1 MANYVIRYNPYQN
14 ETEVVK
20 DGTTLRKNS
29 KLCKKMKGRLQAWE
43 KLGEALEEDN
53 NEPECY
59 IDFVGREI
67 DFIDLKNYF
76 EHVYRSEKTEF
87 ILEPMLLSND
97 DDMLSKLSGF
107 AEDAKKVGIF
117 NAKQVD
123 EIKKHIE
130 KIKAKP
136 FVISVIATMS
146 SGKSTLLNSLMHMEL
161 LPTGDK
167 ATTANIVEIY
177 DNDKETM
184 TYCAKDKEDRTVRE
198 GSDINLEMLAE
209 MNKNEQIHTVE
220 IYGNIPGVDADKMQL
235 MLRDTPGPNNS
246 GDSRHREKTE
256 EIISDVDMSAVIYVM
271 NATQLEVDSDEEL
284 LRNIADEMK
293 KGGKQ
298 ANDRFLFV
306 INKVDDWIENKE
318 QTLEGLE
325 ETVREYLSRFE
336 IHDPRIFPVTAGLA
350 RTVWRY
356 RSGYEFTKR
365 EKGKAEYDIEA
376 FNIEEDEEVKFDLH
390 SSVSQCVRRQLD
402 IDLEKA
408 IEKDD
413 KCEIALIHSGIKGLE
428 YSIKE
433 YVEKYAYP
441 IKVSDAVND
450 IIDTIEEKKMRSNFK
465 RLLSMDENK
474 RKKIEKQIKESTGK
488 KTEGE
493 AVKARFEKDI
503 KGYVL
508 SDEIK
513 NKCDKIVEDLFDGI
527 VNDTVDK
534 LTEPKIRQDVA
545 KSVVDSFSHD
555 VETVEKKLDERVKKI
570 INEEIYEKG
579 EKILSEFK
587 KSIQKIKDNSNI
599 EGFDFGKVKDLKK
612 FDFGNIRD
620 VVKEI
625 TSTEDITREKK
636 DEIPNPDKHW
646 YTPWRPKFIEKI
658 TVEKIGTIEY
668 VNKAELR
675 WEILRVKII
684 EQKNVKE
691 IISEA
696 GDLIAVFKKDF
707 KKRLE
712 DFNGTINSVLA
723 ELENSIKE
731 EETVEKNKKKH
742 EEDLR
747 KLEEYMG
754 ILKKIVDM
762 GE

>member
-53 NEPECY
+53 NEPECH

-67 DFIDLKNYF
+67 DFIDLKDYF
-76 EHVYRSEKTEF
+76 EHVYHSEKTEF

-97 DDMLSKLSGF
+97 DDMLLKLSDF

-136 FVISVIATMS
+136 FIISVIATVS

-161 LPTGDK
+161 LPTGDVP
-167 ATTANIVEIY
+167 TTANIVEIY

-184 TYCAKDKEDRTVRE
+184 TYCAKDKEDHTVCE

-209 MNKNEQIHTVE
+209 MNKNEKIHTIE
-220 IYGNIPGVDADKMQL
+220 IYGNIPSVDADKMQL
-235 MLRDTPGPNNS
+235 MLRDTPGPNS
-246 GDSRHREKTE
+246 DDERHGEKTE
-256 EIISDVDMSAVIYVM
+256 EIISDADMSVVIYVM
-271 NATQLEVDSDEEL
+271 NATQLKVKSDKKL
-284 LRNIADEMK
+284 LKKIADEIK

-306 INKVDDWIENKE
+306 INKVDDWINDPK

-325 ETVREYLSRFE
+325 KTVREYLSGDDFK
-336 IHDPRIFPVTAGLA
+336 IYDPRIFLVTAGLA
-350 RTVWRY
+350 RTVWRC
-356 RSGYEFTKR
+356 RSEYEFTKR
-365 EKGKAEYDIEA
+365 EKLEAENNIDI
-376 FNIEEDEEVKFDLH
+376 FNMEEEEVKFDFY
-390 SSVSQCVRRQLD
+390 SSVSQCVRRQLN

-408 IEKDD
+408 TKEND
-413 KCEIALIHSGIKGLE
+413 KYEVALIHSGIKGLE

-465 RLLSMDENK
+465 RLLSMDESK
-474 RKKIEKQIKESTGK
+474 RKKIEKQIKEIMEK
-488 KTEGE
+488 KTEKE
-493 AVKARFEKDI
+493 ALKARFEEDI
-503 KGYVL
+503 KDYVL

-513 NKCDKIVEDLFDGI
+513 KKCDKSIEDLFDGI

-534 LTEPKIRQDVA
+534 LIEPKIRQDMA
-545 KSVVDSFSHD
+545 KPVVDSFLHD
-555 VETVEKKLDERVKKI
+555 VEIAEKKLDEKVKKI

-579 EKILSEFK
+579 EKILSEFQ

-612 FDFGNIRD
+612 FDLGNIRD

-636 DEIPNPDKHW
+636 IKVPNPDRHW
-646 YTPWRPKFIEKI
+646 YTPWRPKFIEEI
-658 TVEKIGTIEY
+658 TVEKVGTIEY
-668 VNKAELR
+668 VNKTELR
-675 WEILRVKII
+675 EEILNVWEIART
-684 EQKNVKE
+684 NVKE
-691 IISEA
+691 VVSEA
-696 GDLIAVFKKDF
+696 EDLIAVFKKDF
-707 KKRLE
+707 EKRLE
-712 DFNGTINSVLA
+712 DFNDTINSVLA
-723 ELENSIKE
+723 DLENSIKE

-742 EEDLR
+742 EEDLK

-754 ILKKIVDM
+754 ILKKITNM